1 MTVGGHQV
9 EERLAIGGDF
19 LLETFLVLAVLLHR
33 LDTIEA
39 SSLGLVA
46 LAGEDDLAVG
56 GLQVELIL
64 AVLPASN
71 FKFSHIELILK
82 LVQAANIHF
91 FGKWTT
97 NFMNRN
103 NKNLRP
109 VGSANSAY
117 SAWKKITSRE
127 APRKPS
133 PDAP

>member
-91 FGKWTT
+91 FLCFVK
-97 NFMNRN
+97 N
-103 NKNLRP
+103 NGFFIAILPKVPHDNLP
-109 VGSANSAY
+109 QQEPY
-117 SAWKKITSRE
+117 CQQ
-127 APRKPS
+127 P
-133 PDAP
+133 